1 MEKKNL
7 FWVSTIFLV
16 AVAVIGTLIYTFKDD
31 IEHIVKTGSELIVKT
46 DSEFIVE
53 NNIERIANNGAK
65 ELPSFSAYTSDAVG
79 IEITPQVTYEINDM
93 DGLIN
98 FLDPWEL
105 ESTNVEDC
113 MWSYLYGSIKR
124 EYCTVICEYSFGS
137 LMHENG
143 RRFDE
148 NIKREINEKV
158 KSKLNRLF
166 GYVEIISIDYDCPL
180 PKYYRQCIFE
190 EEKANENLRQAEE
203 EVRRAKEAA
212 ERLNREFN
220 TTDRKERQEKLAVKW
235 IRW

>member
-7 FWVSTIFLV
+7 FWLSTIFLV
-16 AVAVIGTLIYTFKDD
+16 AVAVIGTLIYTFKDN
-31 IEHIVKTGSELIVKT
+31 IEHIAKTSSELIG
-46 DSEFIVE
+46 E
-53 NNIERIANNGAK
+53 NDVERIANCGTK
-65 ELPSFSAYTSDAVG
+65 KLSSFSVYTSDAVG
-79 IEITPQVTYEINDM
+79 LEITPQVTYEINDM

-105 ESTNVEDC
+105 GSMSVEDC

-124 EYCTVICEYSFGS
+124 EYCMVISEYSFNS

-143 RRFDE
+143 RQFDE

-180 PKYYRQCIFE
+180 PEYYRQCIFE

-203 EVRRAKEAA
+203 EVRRAKKEA
-212 ERLNREFN
+212 ERLNRECN
-220 TTDRKERQEKLAVKW
+220 TTDRKERQEKLEPGLRWIKW
-235 IRW
+235 